1 MVVEATGGLGVL
13 GVLGV
18 TGGTEVGLDLG
29 IETRWWAP
37 QDAPTTA
44 SADSST
50 TIRALRTI

>member
-1 MVVEATGGLGVL
+1 VVVEATGGLGVL